1 MLTRRLFLIAAP
13 LLAAGCATRPDAP
26 ETAGPLTL
34 RDVFLGE
41 VRGRGL
47 FRVDLT
53 GAERRFTARL
63 HGRMQGEQ
71 LIVAEDFTY
80 DDGQT
85 GRLTWVFEPLGRGR
99 WSGRREDT
107 VGLAEVVEE
116 GETIR
121 LDYTADFESLEGVT
135 RLAFSDVIYRAPGGL
150 VINEAIVRRWG
161 IPVGRVRF
169 EMTRA

>member
-63 HGRMQGEQ
+63 HGRMQGE
-71 LIVAEDFTY
+71 
-80 DDGQT
+80 
-85 GRLTWVFEPLGRGR
+85 
-99 WSGRREDT
+99 
-107 VGLAEVVEE
+107 
-116 GETIR
+116 
-121 LDYTADFESLEGVT
+121 
-135 RLAFSDVIYRAPGGL
+135 
-150 VINEAIVRRWG
+150 
-161 IPVGRVRF
+161 
-169 EMTRA
+169 